1 MDGVR
6 SFYLL
11 IVLILAVWALI
22 RTFSVEAALRE
33 RIRALERLLQGGS
46 AASRPLR
53 TEAATRTEAVPAPA
67 TPTETP
73 RQDQHPASAAVNQ
86 ASRPAPASPPSKSG
100 TGTWQPAIRDFFK
113 WLTGGNIFV
122 RIGVL
127 VLFFGVAFLLKYAS
141 EHHAL
146 PPELRLAG
154 ASALAVALLIVGWR
168 LRTRMPA
175 YALVLQ
181 GGGIGVLYL
190 AIFASLRLYHLL
202 PGGTVFLLLCLVV
215 VFGMTLAVL
224 QDSISL
230 AVMSVLG
237 GFLAPVLASTGGGS
251 HVVLFSYYLV
261 LNAGVLGVAFHR
273 PWRVLNVLGFV
284 CTFIIGT
291 GWGALKYQPELF
303 ASTEPFLILFFLMYT
318 GIALLYALRQSVRL
332 AHYADGALI
341 FGVPLVGFGLQSAM
355 VHNWHFGV
363 AFSALALAFFYIS
376 LAMVIHRLRREG
388 LRMLSEAFLALG
400 VGFATLAIPFAL
412 DAYWTSAAWA
422 LEGAGVAWTGMRQ
435 GRRLPLLTGLSL
447 QIAGGIA
454 FVTQAGDAGATLFP
468 VINSQTLGVL
478 MIAVA
483 ALFSAW
489 YLDRRASA
497 APASHSYPQLS
508 VLMFCWGMLWWVYGG
523 MHEAERLTPG
533 DPVAHLDALLT
544 FATAS
549 LLLFSSVARPLRW
562 NLLGLSAALQ
572 VPVMLIASLFTLVMV
587 LHPLQAWGWLAW
599 PPALAVS
606 VLLLYHLEGGRETAE
621 LTDLWH
627 TLGLLI
633 SVGIITWEC
642 DWRLQLP
649 HDPIWRLPL
658 KGMLPALTLLTL
670 ATGARRWLP
679 WPVDRHA
686 KAYTGWS
693 AAGLALFLWFWLIGA
708 NLHADSS
715 GAMLSYI
722 PLLNPFDLTGFLVL
736 LGFGYWFLAIRRGE
750 TGFGS
755 GTLAVAYGMAGIAA
769 FVWVNG
775 MLIRSLCY
783 WLGLRFAWDP
793 LYDSQI
799 VQMSLS
805 VLWTA
810 CALALMVPAARRG
823 WRAVW
828 FAGAILMALEVIKLF
843 SVDLASAGSIERIVS
858 FIVVGGLLL
867 LMGYFSPL
875 PPAAR
880 KQKEQP

>member
-1 MDGVR
+1 MDGVT

-11 IVLILAVWALI
+11 IILILAVWALI
-22 RTFSVEAALRE
+22 RTFSVEAVLRE
-33 RIRALERLLQGGS
+33 RIRALERMLQGGS
-46 AASRPLR
+46 PAQRPFHDEAGIRKEVATAPTAPAAAPRRDP
-53 TEAATRTEAVPAPA
+53 APAPA
-67 TPTETP
+67 TV
-73 RQDQHPASAAVNQ
+73 DQAGHPAQAISPSTSSAGA
-86 ASRPAPASPPSKSG
+86 
-100 TGTWQPAIRDFFK
+100 WQRAIRDFFR

-181 GGGIGVLYL
+181 GGGIGVMYL

-215 VFGMTLAVL
+215 IFGMTLAVL
-224 QDSISL
+224 QDSIWL

-237 GFLAPVLASTGGGS
+237 GFLAPVLASTGSGS

-261 LNAGVLGVAFHR
+261 LNAGVLGVAFRR

-284 CTFIIGT
+284 CTFIVGT
-291 GWGALKYQPELF
+291 AWGALKYQPELF
-303 ASTEPFLILFFLMYT
+303 ASTEPFLILFFLMYV
-318 GIALLYALRQSVRL
+318 GMALLYALRQSVRL

-355 VHNWHFGV
+355 VHSWHFGV

-376 LAMVIHRLRREG
+376 LATVIHRLRRES
-388 LRMLSEAFLALG
+388 LHMLSEAFLALG
-400 VGFATLAIPFAL
+400 VGFTTLAIPFAL

-435 GRRLPLLTGLSL
+435 ERRLPLLTGLSL
-447 QIAGGIA
+447 QIAAGIA
-454 FVTQAGDAGATLFP
+454 FITQLGDAGAALLP

-489 YLDRRASA
+489 YLDRRA
-497 APASHSYPQLS
+497 PLVPVNYSYPQLS
-508 VLMFCWGMLWWVYGG
+508 VLMFCWGMLWWIYGG
-523 MHEAERLTPG
+523 LHEAARLTPG
-533 DPVAHLDALLT
+533 DPAAYLDALLT
-544 FATAS
+544 FSTAS
-549 LLLFSSVARPLRW
+549 LLLFSSAARPLRW
-562 NLLGLSAALQ
+562 GLLGLSAALQ
-572 VPVMLIASLFTLVMV
+572 VPVMLIAFLFTLVNV

-599 PPALAVS
+599 PPALVVS
-606 VLLLYHLEGGRETAE
+606 VLLLYHLEGRRETAQ
-621 LTDLWH
+621 LVDLWH

-633 SVGIITWEC
+633 SVGIITWEL
-642 DWRLQLP
+642 DWQLQLP
-649 HDPIWRLPL
+649 HDPIWRLPP
-658 KGMLPALTLLTL
+658 KGVLPALTLLTL

-679 WPVDRHA
+679 WPVGKHA
-686 KAYTGWS
+686 QAYTGWS
-693 AAGLALFLWFWLIGA
+693 AAGLALFLCFWLIGS

-715 GAMLSYI
+715 TAMLSYI

-736 LGFGYWFLAIRRGE
+736 LGFGYWLLAIRRGQ
-750 TGFGS
+750 TGFAS
-755 GTLAVAYGMAGIAA
+755 GTLGVAYSMAGIAA
-769 FVWVNG
+769 FVWING

-793 LYDSQI
+793 LFGSQI

-805 VLWTA
+805 VLWTT

-828 FAGAILMALEVIKLF
+828 FAGAILMTLEVIKLF

-875 PPAAR
+875 PPATR
-880 KQKEQP
+880 RQKEQA